1 MNGFMDFLGQF
12 GRRMP
17 TTVPDQREPAQ
28 KSVPKRRWQDTA
40 YMIGAG
46 LKEMSGQQG
55 ALQQAQEMFA
65 GREQQARLE
74 EIRAGLPPEQQVLF
88 DLSPEAW
95 IKAYGMPQETP
106 AMQTVNRG
114 NGAYDVVDPRTGE
127 VVRSQNP
134 FETAPKAPER
144 IEGPDG
150 IYERGPDGQWK
161 KVATFGAAPRI
172 FAPPRKS
179 GGGSG
184 GGAKLP
190 PGFILDGQ

>member
-12 GRRMP
+12 GRR

-95 IKAYGMPQETP
+95 IKAYGMPQAPQAP
-106 AMQTVNRG
+106 AYIEGPDGIYERG
-114 NGAYDVVDPRTGE
+114 PEGWQKATAYPE
-127 VVRSQNP
+127 AQKP
-134 FETAPKAPER
+134 PER

-172 FAPPRKS
+172 FAPPRAGGS
-179 GGGSG
+179 AAGGG
-184 GGAKLP
+184 KP
-190 PGFILDGQ
+190 WERRW